1 MVKGISNGV
10 PSGVIKRVNG
20 KSPTKWR
27 CAGKIIELNGGI
39 FQEPTLNKYI
49 YIYISILYIILNYI
63 ILNYIILYYI
73 IYYIILYYTI
83 LYYILLILNYISP
96 TEYWVIAIL
105 VNPKILA

>member
-49 YIYISILYIILNYI
+49 YILV
-63 ILNYIILYYI
+63 
-73 IYYIILYYTI
+73 
-83 LYYILLILNYISP
+83 YYILY
-96 TEYWVIAIL
+96 
-105 VNPKILA
+105 